1 MCVCVFVHFCNF
13 YGLFLENDIIVCSDF
28 GHKFSFS
35 FSLYS
40 CCYVLFL
47 PYLIVRGWAW
57 DVGRHVCWRNGNEE
71 CQVSSKGILTLSMIS
86 FCLSLLL
93 LSFHNTFFFLPFL
106 SPSLPPS
113 HPPSFPPSV
122 SCYFCNWYQ
131 VWLPHPRN
139 QVLHTAHD
147 ISLSRTVHVY
157 MYIAYCIGIQCT
169 HYTTIDILLIAVV
182 VWY

>member
-28 GHKFSFS
+28 GHKFLFS

-93 LSFHNTFFFLPFL
+93 LFFHNTFFFLPFL
-106 SPSLPPS
+106 SLPPTLLPSLSPSHPPSLPPS
-113 HPPSFPPSV
+113 LPQLAAISATDIKFDFRILGTRYYIQHTIYPS
-122 SCYFCNWYQ
+122 
-131 VWLPHPRN
+131 H
-139 QVLHTAHD
+139 VLC
-147 ISLSRTVHVY
+147 
-157 MYIAYCIGIQCT
+157 MYTCTLHIA
-169 HYTTIDILLIAVV
+169 
-182 VWY
+182 